1 MTSTEQ
7 FVKTQKCTNDVAE
20 RGNTIIR
27 MMMIKYRLQIC
38 KCQVSHRLHAG
49 ADQGQQNEA
58 EDLVVE
64 WDGRNNAGVD
74 FTTITL
80 DTGTASVSKARPGSQ
95 IANERDD

>member
-1 MTSTEQ
+1 MY
-7 FVKTQKCTNDVAE
+7 
-20 RGNTIIR
+20 I
-27 MMMIKYRLQIC
+27 YRC
-38 KCQVSHRLHAG
+38 EVSHQLYAG
-49 ADQGQQNEA
+49 TDQGQQDEA

-80 DTGTASVSKARPGSQ
+80 DTGTASVSKARPGSH